1 MGRLAAG
8 LAPCDW
14 APVGVSAVSLS
25 RRLLKAAGG
34 WLPLTAELYQRW
46 DDAEPT
52 GGYRLPRL
60 EEKLPSW
67 VQAVERALE
76 RSGLVEV
83 RSGRGPLPGAPIGLT
98 QPAVPRRILVFGY
111 LPWWLEHA
119 VALGLLLRA
128 QGHQVELA
136 YLPAR
141 RWNVDPS
148 RFDRRR
154 QAAYLKSLLGPLQPL
169 LGLRPLTGGGDRLDS
184 AMRQSIDGQS
194 RLDVQ
199 YSLQREDL
207 DWEGEPEAK
216 ELLHFRRR
224 RNLRLAGAA
233 LRLLRQEHYDSV
245 VIPNG
250 SILEFGALYRV
261 VRHLGG
267 RTVTYEFGEQREHL
281 WLAQDAEVMRL
292 PTEALWRERGGVA
305 LTSAELRQ
313 LRDLYAAR
321 RHGRTGDR
329 FGRSWQA
336 GISQGAQVVRERLGL
351 RPDRPMALL
360 CTNVVGDSL
369 ALDRQV
375 FTRGMADW
383 LVTTARHFA
392 RSDQAQLVVRVHP
405 GEMLGAGHP
414 SVEIVRGAL
423 PQLPQ
428 QVILVPPESEINT
441 YDLIELAQVGLVYTT
456 TVGMEM
462 AMFGVP
468 AVVCGDT
475 HYRGKGFTDDP
486 ASLGEYLDTLT
497 RRLQEPPGRQ
507 LPEAQVELAWR
518 YAHRF
523 FFEYPFAFPWHL
535 LHFWQDLEERPLEE
549 VVASEPTAY
558 YARALRA
565 LAGEQV
571 DWRWA
576 AIRTEAGQA
585 LGPVAEGQADR

>member
-1 MGRLAAG
+1 M
-8 LAPCDW
+8 
-14 APVGVSAVSLS
+14 SLS
-25 RRLLKAAGG
+25 HKLLKAVGG

-46 DDAEPT
+46 DGAEPT

-60 EEKLPSW
+60 EEKLPAW
-67 VQAVERALE
+67 VRAAQRAVDRTGPHKARAG
-76 RSGLVEV
+76 RQPQQGASAGLM
-83 RSGRGPLPGAPIGLT
+83 
-98 QPAVPRRILVFGY
+98 QPADVRRVLVFGY

-128 QGHQVELA
+128 QGHWVDLA

-141 RWNVDPS
+141 RWHVEPS
-148 RFDRRR
+148 RFDLRR
-154 QAAYLKSLLGPLQPL
+154 QAAYLASLLGPLQPL
-169 LGLRPLTGGGDRLDS
+169 LRLRPLTGGGARLEPTLRASLD
-184 AMRQSIDGQS
+184 AQS

-199 YSLQREDL
+199 YTLQREDL
-207 DWEGEPEAK
+207 DWGGDQAAR
-216 ELLHFRRR
+216 ELLHLRRR

-233 LRLLRQEHYDSV
+233 LRLLRQARYDAV

-261 VRHLGG
+261 VRHLDG
-267 RTVTYEFGEQREHL
+267 RAVTYEFGEQREHL

-292 PTEALWRERGGVA
+292 PTDALWRERGGVP
-305 LTSAELRQ
+305 LTPGELQRLQ
-313 LRDLYAAR
+313 DLYAAR

-329 FGRSWQA
+329 FGRSWQP
-336 GISQGAQVVRERLGL
+336 GVSQGAQAARQRLGL
-351 RPDRPMALL
+351 RADRPMALL

-392 RSDQAQLVVRVHP
+392 RSDQYQLVVRVHP

-423 PQLPQ
+423 PQLPP

-441 YDLIELAQVGLVYTT
+441 YDLLELAQVGLVYTT

-468 AVVCGDT
+468 AIVCGDT

-486 ASLGEYLDTLT
+486 TTLGEYLDTLT

-507 LPEAQVELAWR
+507 LPERQVELAWR
-518 YAHRF
+518 YAYRF

-535 LHFWQDLEERPLEE
+535 LHFWRDLEEWPLEDLA
-549 VVASEPTAY
+549 ASELPAE
-558 YARALRA
+558 YARTLRA
-565 LAGEQV
+565 LAGEPV
-571 DWRWA
+571 DWRRA
-576 AIRTEAGQA
+576 PMAQEIQA
-585 LGPVAEGQADR
+585 